1 MCEEHENG
9 SQRCRNPRGEEG
21 GEGNLVCP
29 APGSLSFPTK
39 DRKLGLTL
47 LVPPITWVLLGSGK
61 LERRQYDQGHEE
73 LLKDETGVNETRQ
86 EGGLEVLLDMRA
98 CRAQSSRNSCRSE
111 AGEAARG
118 PLGNSAGQ
126 LPGARS
132 AKSRTVSL
140 AGAFLQLVQ
149 SPPPGRQLFTH
160 VGHPPFPK
168 RAAPLLAKL
177 LLLPG
182 LAWPHLST
190 LRTLWSMMGWS
201 STGSTSVSPVI
212 TRRLYLQI
220 ARKKG
225 SNIWVPANL
234 PSVPFMVSSGYSSD
248 TLTAPAP
255 IQPSQRGRG
264 EVGGWGDRKGS
275 LDLAWG

>member
-1 MCEEHENG
+1 MGLGTCVLKQPAQLVLGDARHTAETARRAH
-9 SQRCRNPRGEEG
+9 SRGHLLVVCVKNTKTEARDAEILEG
-21 GEGNLVCP
+21 KKEGRETWFARLP
-29 APGSLSFPTK
+29 APFPFPPK

-73 LLKDETGVNETRQ
+73 LLKDETGVNEARQ

-132 AKSRTVSL
+132 AKSRTLSL

-149 SPPPGRQLFTH
+149 SPTPGRQLFTR

-168 RAAPLLAKL
+168 RAAPLSAKL

-182 LAWPHLST
+182 LAWP
-190 LRTLWSMMGWS
+190 RF
-201 STGSTSVSPVI
+201 GSRDPI
-212 TRRLYLQI
+212 F
-220 ARKKG
+220 G
-225 SNIWVPANL
+225 PPL
-234 PSVPFMVSSGYSSD
+234 PRIFVLLPQKCRS
-248 TLTAPAP
+248 
-255 IQPSQRGRG
+255 
-264 EVGGWGDRKGS
+264 
-275 LDLAWG
+275 